1 MCQIPEERGVKELD
15 KAQNLI
21 LDFTHVYPEDI
32 ESKVQDIRRIDLS
45 DIRGTNMYCTAEAK
59 REIRKR
65 LTSYGPGGIHFLD
78 NGNYHYVTKLFAEK
92 IRVPFSLVLFDYHDD
107 MQQPMIH
114 ELTSCGSW
122 AGEMLSDNPCLKQL
136 ILIGPNKE
144 SIRGIPE
151 KFKEKLVCVS
161 MQEIEAQ
168 TIEKDLN
175 QIQKELPAYISIDK
189 DVLDRYGARTNWNQG
204 SMSVDTLQKLL
215 SEVFRHQK
223 VIGVDICGECSLEEP
238 FSQLIED
245 EKVNGTTNAI
255 LYHFLSKYFSDKYKY

>member
-1 MCQIPEERGVKELD
+1 
-15 KAQNLI
+15 
-21 LDFTHVYPEDI
+21 
-32 ESKVQDIRRIDLS
+32 
-45 DIRGTNMYCTAEAK
+45 
-59 REIRKR
+59 
-65 LTSYGPGGIHFLD
+65 
-78 NGNYHYVTKLFAEK
+78 
-92 IRVPFSLVLFDYHDD
+92 
-107 MQQPMIH
+107 
-114 ELTSCGSW
+114 
-122 AGEMLSDNPCLKQL
+122 
-136 ILIGPNKE
+136 
-144 SIRGIPE
+144 
-151 KFKEKLVCVS
+151 
-161 MQEIEAQ
+161 MQEIEAK

>member
-1 MCQIPEERGVKELD
+1 
-15 KAQNLI
+15 
-21 LDFTHVYPEDI
+21 
-32 ESKVQDIRRIDLS
+32 
-45 DIRGTNMYCTAEAK
+45 
-59 REIRKR
+59 
-65 LTSYGPGGIHFLD
+65 
-78 NGNYHYVTKLFAEK
+78 
-92 IRVPFSLVLFDYHDD
+92 
-107 MQQPMIH
+107 
-114 ELTSCGSW
+114 
-122 AGEMLSDNPCLKQL
+122 MLSDNPYLKQL

-144 SIRGIPE
+144 SIREIPK

-215 SEVFRHQK
+215 SEVFRHQI

-238 FSQLIED
+238 FLQLVAD

-255 LYHFLSKYFSDKYKY
+255 LYHFLSKYFPDKYERI